1 MLGNTRFK
9 SFPRKRYRVVSWYP
23 RSEFGSP
30 ISRPRFY
37 ILLVRTEL
45 MEADARKDFAAF
57 AKGLLEKMK
66 HETLWD
72 WKLFWFQKKGNDMKC
87 QQGNAV

>member
-1 MLGNTRFK
+1 
-9 SFPRKRYRVVSWYP
+9 
-23 RSEFGSP
+23 
-30 ISRPRFY
+30 
-37 ILLVRTEL
+37 